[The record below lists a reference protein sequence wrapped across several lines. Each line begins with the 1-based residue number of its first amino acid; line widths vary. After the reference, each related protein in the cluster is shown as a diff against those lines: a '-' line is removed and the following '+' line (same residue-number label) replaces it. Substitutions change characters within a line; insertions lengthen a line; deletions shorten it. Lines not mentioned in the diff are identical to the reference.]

1 MVRRP
6 DNIALALV
14 IVVAA
19 FAVYGQTLRN
29 GFVYD
34 DNHIILANEWI
45 RDPARIPDILTS
57 STIFADPARSSSN
70 TYRPLLFIVFMA
82 EDFMFGLGSPWG
94 FHLVNVSLLA
104 LNGCLLYGIALMLF
118 AKDDAGGGFSYGSLP
133 PLLAALVFTLHTVN
147 SEVANWASAQAE
159 LLFTAFFL
167 AAFWIYAKG
176 GRESAAKAVVPALL
190 YFLALLV
197 KETAI
202 ILPALLFASDLIDD
216 GRKIFKR
223 AFNYAIFF
231 GTAVLYMVIRT
242 YAVGGFVH
250 EKKIA
255 FSAFEA
261 FINIFPLITHYLS
274 KLVYPSG
281 LSIIYEFYPARSF
294 GDQRVIAGM
303 IITAVFVLAVA
314 AVRHRPVRLALVWTA
329 LPILPVLYIPALS
342 TSAAADR
349 YLYLPTA
356 GFAIIVASIVGAFI
370 RRAGAIRII
379 AVSICSLAL
388 LSSYA
393 AASFKRSAVWRED
406 YTLWADALEKS
417 PKSAHVH
424 YNFAWSSRTKG
435 DARSAIE
442 HYREAIRLSPAG
454 AADAHYNLGL
464 IYTDQYMFDEADFE
478 LSAALSLNPG
488 FALASEALARAR
500 ALKAMEE

>member
-1 MVRRP
+1 MKRSDTIVP
-6 DNIALALV
+6 SLV
-14 IVVAA
+14 IVLAA

-45 RDPARIPDILTS
+45 REAARIPDILTS
-57 STIFADPARSSSN
+57 STVFADPARSASN

-82 EDFMFGLGSPWG
+82 EYFVFGLGSPWG

-104 LNGCLLYGIALMLF
+104 LNGCLLYGIASMLF
-118 AKDDAGGGFSYGSLP
+118 AKYDAWRGFRYRSLP
-133 PLLAALVFTLHTVN
+133 PLLAALVFTLHTIN

-159 LLFTAFFL
+159 LLFTALFL
-167 AAFWIYAKG
+167 AAFWLYAG
-176 GRESAAKAVVPALL
+176 GVSDSLKKAGVSALL

-202 ILPALLFASDLIDD
+202 ILPALLFASDLVDD
-216 GRKIFKR
+216 GRKVFKR

-242 YAVGGFVH
+242 YAVGALVH

-255 FSAFEA
+255 FSAYEA

-274 KLVYPSG
+274 KLLYPSG

-294 GDQRVIAGM
+294 GDQRVMAGM
-303 IITAVFVLAVA
+303 VATAAFFIAVA
-314 AVRHRPVRLALVWTA
+314 FIRHRPVRLALIWTA

-356 GFAIIVASIVGAFI
+356 GFAIIVASVALAVIK
-370 RRAGAIRII
+370 RPGAIRLI
-379 AVSICSLAL
+379 AVSACSLAL

-393 AASFKRSAVWRED
+393 VASFKRSAVWRED

-417 PKSAHVH
+417 PRSAHVH

-442 HYREAIRLSPAG
+442 HYREAIRLSPDG

-464 IYTDQYMFDEADFE
+464 IYTDQYMFDEADSE
-478 LSAALSLNPG
+478 LSAALSLYPD
-488 FALASEALARAR
+488 FTLATEALARAR

>member
-1 MVRRP
+1 MRRP
-6 DNIALALV
+6 CKIIPALV
-14 IVVAA
+14 IVAA
-19 FAVYGQTLRN
+19 VFAVYAQTLQN

-45 RDPARIPDILTS
+45 RDLARIPDILTS
-57 STIFADPARSSSN
+57 STLFADPARSASN
-70 TYRPLLFIVFMA
+70 TYRPLLFLVFMA
-82 EDFMFGLGSPWG
+82 EQFVFGLESPWG

-104 LNGCLLYGIALMLF
+104 LNGLLLYGITSMLF
-118 AKDDAGGGFSYGSLP
+118 AKDEEEHASGYGFLP
-133 PLLAALVFTLHTVN
+133 PLLASLVFTLHTIN

-159 LLFTAFFL
+159 LLFTALFL
-167 AAFWIYAKG
+167 SAFWIYTKG
-176 GRESAAKAVVPALL
+176 PQEAVGRATVSALV

-202 ILPALLFASDLIDD
+202 ILPALLFAFDLIHD
-216 GRKIFKR
+216 GRRIFKR

-231 GTAVLYMVIRT
+231 GAAVLYMAIRT
-242 YAVGGFVH
+242 YAVGALVH

-294 GDQRVIAGM
+294 GDPRVIAGM
-303 IITAVFVLAVA
+303 IIVTAFVLALIF
-314 AVRHRPVRLALVWTA
+314 VRHRPIRLAIVWTA
-329 LPILPVLYIPALS
+329 LPLLPVLYIPALS
-342 TSAAADR
+342 TSATADR

-356 GFAIIVASIVGAFI
+356 GFAIIIASVAL
-370 RRAGAIRII
+370 RALKRPGAIRLV
-379 AVSICSLAL
+379 AVSACSLAL
-388 LSSYA
+388 VSSYA
-393 AASFKRSAVWRED
+393 VASFKRSVVWRED

-417 PKSAHVH
+417 PRSAHVH
-424 YNFAWSSRTKG
+424 YNFAWSSLAKG

-442 HYREAIRLSPAG
+442 HYRESIRLSPEG

-464 IYTDQYMFDEADFE
+464 IYTDQYIFDEAVSEF
-478 LSAALSLNPG
+478 LAALELKPD
-488 FALASEALARAR
+488 FAMAAEALARAR
-500 ALKAMEE
+500 ALKAMVE